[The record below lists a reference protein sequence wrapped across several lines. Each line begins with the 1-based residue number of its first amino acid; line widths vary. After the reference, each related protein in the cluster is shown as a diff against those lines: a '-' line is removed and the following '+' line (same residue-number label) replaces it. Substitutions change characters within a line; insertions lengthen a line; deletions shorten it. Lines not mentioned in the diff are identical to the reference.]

1 LTKARCAACSTK
13 LSPPEQ
19 AMEGHI
25 EFHLPPLV
33 AGPLV
38 FLCLALGAYMS
49 AAETAITGASR
60 PRMHRLAQQG
70 VRRAV
75 LVNRLLDRKDEA
87 VSAVLLGNSVVNILS
102 ASLTTAVLTELF
114 GAAGIVYATAIIGVM
129 VVVFA
134 EVMPKTWALLRA
146 DRVALILAPS
156 IVVTLAILGPM
167 ARAVAWISRLF
178 LWVMGMRADASLAA
192 REQDELLRGAI
203 ELHGTGHGNEDAPAE
218 KAMLRSVLELGDRT
232 VGDVMTHR
240 GNVVLIDAEEP
251 TEAIVNQMLAAP
263 YTRIPLYRGQP
274 DNIVGVVHA
283 KDLFRA
289 VRAAGGPATVKIT
302 DVMTKPW
309 FIPQTTVLFDQLQ
322 AFRARHEH
330 FAIVVDEYGVLQG
343 IVTLEDI
350 IEEIVG
356 DIRDEHDSIKRGV
369 IKRDD
374 GSLVS
379 QGDVPIHDLNREYAW
394 NLPEDVA
401 ITIAGLV
408 LHEARRIPEVGQVYA
423 FYGFRFE
430 ILKREGT
437 RIAELRIIPPAA
449 IQAATS

>member
-1 LTKARCAACSTK
+1 METDLHFDLPLEIAC
-13 LSPPEQ
+13 
-19 AMEGHI
+19 
-25 EFHLPPLV
+25 PLV
-33 AGPLV
+33 V
-38 FLCLALGAYMS
+38 ICLMLGAYMS

-70 VRRAV
+70 NKRAV
-75 LVNRLLDRKDEA
+75 LINGLLDRKDEA

-102 ASLTTAVLTELF
+102 ASLTTAVLTAIF
-114 GAAGIVYATAIIGVM
+114 GAAGVVYATIIVGIM
-129 VVVFA
+129 VVIFA

-167 ARAVAWISRLF
+167 ARGVAWISRLF
-178 LWVMGMRADASLAA
+178 LRMIGVHVDRGPEIDEHADV
-192 REQDELLRGAI
+192 LRGAI
-203 ELHGTGHGNEDAPAE
+203 ELHGEGQFDETVPAE
-218 KAMLRSVLELGDRT
+218 KAMLRSVLDLGDRT

-240 GNVVLIDAEEP
+240 GNVVLIDGDQP
-251 TEAIVNQMLAAP
+251 MDSIVTQMLAAP
-263 YTRIPLYRGQP
+263 YTRIPVQRGEP

-289 VRAAGGPATVKIT
+289 VKAAGSPEAVKLE
-302 DVMTKPW
+302 DVMTPPW
-309 FIPQTTVLFDQLQ
+309 FIPESTVLFDQLQ

-330 FAIVVDEYGVLQG
+330 FAIVVDEYGALRG

-350 IEEIVG
+350 IEEITG
-356 DIRDEHDSIKRGV
+356 DIEDEHDAIKRGV
-369 IKRDD
+369 IRRED
-374 GSLVS
+374 GSMIC
-379 QGDVPIHDLNREYAW
+379 QGDVPIRDLNREFGW
-394 NLPEDVA
+394 GLPEDVA

-408 LHEARRIPEVGQVYA
+408 LHEARRIPEVGQTYA

-437 RIAELRIIPPAA
+437 RIAELRIVPPAA
-449 IQAATS
+449 IEAAI

>member
-1 LTKARCAACSTK
+1 
-13 LSPPEQ
+13 
-19 AMEGHI
+19 
-25 EFHLPPLV
+25 
-33 AGPLV
+33 
-38 FLCLALGAYMS
+38 
-49 AAETAITGASR
+49 
-60 PRMHRLAQQG
+60 
-70 VRRAV
+70 
-75 LVNRLLDRKDEA
+75 

-102 ASLTTAVLTELF
+102 ASLTTAVLTDLF
-114 GAAGIVYATAIIGVM
+114 GTAGIVYATAIIGVM

-178 LWVMGMRADASLAA
+178 LWLLGVRTDSSHAA
-192 REQDELLRGAI
+192 QEHNELLRGAI
-203 ELHGTGHGNEDAPAE
+203 ELHGVGHIDEDAPAE

-240 GNVVLIDAEEP
+240 GNVVLIDAEEA

-289 VRAAGGPATVKIT
+289 VRAAGGPATVKID

-322 AFRARHEH
+322 AFRERHEH

-356 DIRDEHDSIKRGV
+356 DIRDEHDPIKRGV
-369 IKRDD
+369 LKRED

-379 QGDVPIHDLNREYAW
+379 QGDVPIHNLNREFGW

-449 IQAATS
+449 IQATTS

>member
-1 LTKARCAACSTK
+1 NKRAA
-13 LSPPEQ
+13 Q
-19 AMEGHI
+19 
-25 EFHLPPLV
+25 
-33 AGPLV
+33 
-38 FLCLALGAYMS
+38 
-49 AAETAITGASR
+49 
-60 PRMHRLAQQG
+60 
-70 VRRAV
+70 
-75 LVNRLLDRKDEA
+75 VNRLLVRKDEA
-87 VSAVLLGNSVVNILS
+87 VSAVLIGNSVMNILS
-102 ASLTTAVLTELF
+102 ASLTTAVLTSLF
-114 GAAGIVYATAIIGVM
+114 GAAGVVYATLIVGAL

-156 IVVTLAILGPM
+156 ILLTLLLLGPI
-167 ARAVAWISRLF
+167 ARAVAWTSRGF
-178 LWVMGMRADASLAA
+178 LYAIGVRAHTTGA
-192 REQDELLRGAI
+192 EEHTELLRGAI
-203 ELHGTGHGNEDAPAE
+203 EMHGDDKTDTDAPAE
-218 KAMLRSVLELGDRT
+218 KAMLRNVLDLGDRT

-240 GNVVLIDAEEP
+240 ANVILIDADEP
-251 TEAIVNQMLAAP
+251 TDSIVTQMLAAP

-289 VRAAGGPATVKIT
+289 VKAAGGPETVKIA
-302 DVMTKPW
+302 DVMTMPW
-309 FIPQTTVLFDQLQ
+309 FIPESSILFDQLE

-330 FAIVVDEYGVLQG
+330 FAIVVDEYGALRG

-356 DIRDEHDSIKRGV
+356 DIEDEHDAIQ
-369 IKRDD
+369 RDVVQRED
-374 GSLVS
+374 GSLIC
-379 QGDVPIHDLNREYAW
+379 QGTIPVRDLNRAYGW

-401 ITIAGLV
+401 TTIAGLV

-437 RIAELRIIPPAA
+437 RIAELRIVPPAA
-449 IQAATS
+449 IQAA